1 MSEVKFDKSQE
12 LAINIEKNTV
22 VSAGAGSGKTS
33 VLAARFSHLVLD
45 KKYGVD
51 EILTLTFTKKATIE
65 MYDRIY
71 RTLKEKNPDSVR
83 DFHKANIKTLDSY
96 CAYIAKLGAHFYGI
110 SPEFTVDNAAAEET
124 ISSMALPFI
133 LQHRDNFA
141 LQTFLTPQN
150 YQGVAKDFFV
160 EPMLSAST
168 IASPF
173 DFRGDLEKQR
183 NKIMED
189 WSECCGQILDSVG
202 ETKKSL
208 DEYEGNRGTKF
219 ITDLTKA
226 VEKDFPEIPAI
237 EKETFENAD
246 SSLLVD
252 FINCFEDF
260 SNISLK
266 GKCPQE
272 LKEWVYKIREL
283 SQTLSSIANFVS
295 GSRIASGVTD
305 LIEEFQKSS
314 NEIKRKNSVLTFAD
328 VSSLAL
334 KILIEHPEIRKA
346 EKKKY
351 KSIMIDE
358 FQDNNDMQKKL
369 LFLLAEKEDRMEK
382 SVPTVDELCTGKLF
396 FVGDEKQSIY
406 RFRGADVSVFR
417 GLSDDFKDGH
427 LKLQTNYR
435 SNPSLIAAFN
445 TIFGGRPYPLDTNKN
460 GSYIP
465 SIFYNKDEDGI
476 PKYEPVYTD
485 AEISSTDRDMILK
498 MDGSEIK
505 KFYEPKIHF
514 AFYEKNSSQDADK
527 LFDDEAQSL
536 WTVRE
541 IKKLV
546 EEKNVDPNDI
556 AILFR
561 NYKYQTMYEKN
572 LLYLGIPYNTETVTG
587 FFNSAV
593 VSDMISFLRI
603 CAYPKDF
610 YAFEKILRSAIV
622 NLSVQ
627 ESNAVLSQSE
637 SAFSAS
643 AKNILQGKS
652 AERYEHA
659 KSLYEKLSVQSKDQ
673 PIAKTVSDLWY
684 SFGYRYE
691 TLWNQRATMYSTLY
705 DRIFE
710 LARNADSAS
719 KNLSD
724 FVDSVKTYEDE
735 SKHLDDMDIPMEQ
748 KPGVHLMTIHK
759 SKGLQFKYV
768 FIPNIDH
775 GSAKDKNSAKV
786 FISKE
791 FGLTVNTPKD
801 PALKSKSNYF
811 WDLISGETKNMA
823 QAELKRLVYVAITR
837 AIDEVYITGCTG
849 GRKMSDSILSLLAPA
864 LEYFSADENIA
875 YSPFT
880 VETIE
885 AIEKPGALDFVK
897 GKSDVIKRLEGSYK
911 NAVQIEKEIEEKKYI
926 NPSKL
931 ASGDDETD
939 LPHQNVCTKSAGGF
953 SEIDEILEKK
963 KGFSA
968 ADFGTI
974 AHGFME
980 SAINK
985 CEPKISER
993 NIAGLEGN
1001 KKYLDTIIDS
1011 CKKMADGFLKTK
1023 VGMDAAKSKWH
1034 KAEYSFK
1041 SLDGEKIVN
1050 GQIDLVYENPEGE
1063 YTVVDYKT
1071 NHEIKPELYYEQLS
1085 CYRNAVS
1092 QMRNVPPEKV
1102 RCVLY
1107 YLRHGKDVDITD
1119 MCR

>member
-12 LAINIEKNTV
+12 QAISIEKNTV

-150 YQGVAKDFFV
+150 YQAVAKDFFV
-160 EPMLSAST
+160 APMLNAST
-168 IASPF
+168 ISSPF

-183 NKIMED
+183 TKITED
-189 WSECCGQILDSVG
+189 WSECCKQILDSID
-202 ETKKSL
+202 ETKNSL

-219 ITDLTKA
+219 ITELTKA
-226 VEKDFPEIPAI
+226 VEKDFPEIPVI
-237 EKETFENAD
+237 GKETFENAD

-260 SNISLK
+260 ANISLK

-272 LKEWVYKIREL
+272 LKECVYKIREL
-283 SQTLSSIANFVS
+283 LQTLYSITNFVS
-295 GSRIASGVTD
+295 GSKIASGITN
-305 LIEEFQKSS
+305 LIEEFQKTS

-382 SVPTVDELCTGKLF
+382 SVPAVDELCAGKLF

-417 GLSDDFKDGH
+417 GLSDDFRDGH

-435 SNPSLIAAFN
+435 SSPSLIAAFN
-445 TIFGGRPYPLDTNKN
+445 TIFGGRTYPLDTNKN
-460 GSYIP
+460 CAFIP
-465 SIFYNKDEDGI
+465 SIFYSKDEDGI

-485 AEISSTDRDMILK
+485 AEISNADRDRISK
-498 MDGSEIK
+498 MDDGEIK

-514 AFYEKNSSQDADK
+514 AFYEKNSSQNGDM
-527 LFDDEAQSL
+527 LVDDEAQSL

-593 VSDMISFLRI
+593 VSDVISFLRI
-603 CAYPKDF
+603 CTYPNDF
-610 YAFEKILRSAIV
+610 YAFEKILRSSIV

-627 ESNAVLSQSE
+627 ESNAVLAQSE
-637 SAFSAS
+637 SAFSAN

-652 AERYEHA
+652 AERYAHA
-659 KSLYEKLSVQSKDQ
+659 KSIYEKLSIQSKDQ

-684 SFGYRYE
+684 GFGYRYE

-775 GSAKDKNSAKV
+775 GSAKDKNSSKV

-791 FGLTVNTPKD
+791 FGLTVNTPRD
-801 PALKSKSNYF
+801 PAIKSKSNYF
-811 WDLISGETKNMA
+811 WDLISEETKNMA

-837 AIDEVYITGCTG
+837 AIEEVYITGCSG
-849 GRKMSDSILSLLAPA
+849 GRKMSDSILSLLSPA
-864 LEYFSADENIA
+864 LEYFSSDENIA

-880 VETIE
+880 VEKIE
-885 AIEKPGALDFVK
+885 AMEKPVALDFVN
-897 GKSDVIKRLEGSYK
+897 GKSDVIMRLEDFYK
-911 NAVQIEKEIEEKKYI
+911 NAVPIEKDIEEKKYI
-926 NPSKL
+926 SPSKL
-931 ASGDDETD
+931 VSVQDETD
-939 LPHQNVCTKSAGGF
+939 SRHENERTKSVGGF

-980 SAINK
+980 GAINK

-993 NIAGLEGN
+993 SIAGLEGN
-1001 KKYLDTIIDS
+1001 KKYLDTIMDC

-1023 VGMDAAKSKWH
+1023 VGMEASKSKWH

-1041 SLDGEKIVN
+1041 SVDGEKIVN

-1071 NHEIKPELYYEQLS
+1071 NHEIKPEIYYEQLS
-1085 CYRNAVS
+1085 CYRHAVS
-1092 QMRNVPPEKV
+1092 QMRGVPPEKV